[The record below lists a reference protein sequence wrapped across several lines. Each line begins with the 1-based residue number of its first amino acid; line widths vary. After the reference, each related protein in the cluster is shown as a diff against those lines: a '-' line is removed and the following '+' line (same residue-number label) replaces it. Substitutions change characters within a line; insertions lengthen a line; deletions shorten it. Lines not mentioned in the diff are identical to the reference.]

1 MNRLAQSVSGI
12 DTGTTKCEQCGAT
25 TRLDDGMCLSC
36 FLKEGLQPEQ
46 QASAAA
52 FESLLA
58 EADVPDKQW
67 RLGNYEILEEI
78 GRGGMGVIYRARQR
92 HSRRIVALKR
102 VLTYQADSHETLAR
116 FRREAETAATLDHP
130 NILPIYEVSES
141 EDGLPY
147 FSMKLAIGGSLR
159 TATPALCHNPRQ
171 CVQLMAKVACA
182 IEYAHSRK
190 ILHRDLQPGN
200 VLLDAHG
207 EPLVSD
213 FGLAKWLDEQTDL
226 TRTLTTFGTP
236 GYIAPE
242 QAEGLSFSPAADIY
256 SLGAIL
262 FNLLAGRPPFVGA
275 NALSVIR
282 QATVTPAPKLREIAP
297 SLGRDLETII
307 ARCLER
313 DPKARY
319 RSAAALAQDL
329 ERWLEGRHILAR
341 RVLPPA
347 RIWRW
352 SRRNPI
358 LAGAA
363 AACLILTSAVVW
375 LAREQFAKAPELPLP
390 EKSIA
395 VLPFENFSDNKENS
409 YFAVGIQDD
418 VLTSLAQIR
427 ELKVISRTSVM
438 AYQKPSRRNM
448 REISR
453 ALGVANVLEGSVRRT
468 GNRVLLNVQ
477 LIDARNDRHIWAQ
490 RYDRAVA
497 DSIGL
502 QGELAT
508 QVAKVLQ
515 AKLDSEEK
523 ASLGMKPTNNPEAYV
538 LYLRAL
544 ELEQNAETLKPPLL
558 PTTEDWKAVAQ
569 LYAQAIALDPAF
581 ALARARASISYS
593 QQFFETQDSAL
604 KAKARTLAE
613 EALRLSPALGEAHLA
628 LGLFFYLTERNY
640 TAALE
645 QFTIA
650 LTALPNNVEVL
661 NYIARIYRQ
670 QGRWRAA
677 IGGFE
682 QARSLNP
689 RVEPWELV
697 FTYWMVR
704 DWRAAAAAI
713 KRNVALTPDEPR
725 HRVGLAQI
733 EVVANCD
740 LAAARAKLREIP
752 AGVDPDGV
760 VTLPNWNLSMLER
773 DFATAEKWLAD
784 FPSDKFPGASPKSF
798 YQAQTALARG
808 DVELARTLFEKVRP
822 ALESNVRDHPAAA
835 RHHGA
840 LGILYG
846 YMGRKED
853 AIRESRRAV
862 ELCPESTDAVEGV
875 QRAYELALVYALTGE
890 TDQALPLIE
899 RLLRTPG
906 ATTRTRF
913 YDGGITQAELRL
925 RWQWDKLRGDPR
937 FKKILDG
944 PEPKTVY

>member
-1 MNRLAQSVSGI
+1 MSIRH
-12 DTGTTKCEQCGAT
+12 
-25 TRLDDGMCLSC
+25 
-36 FLKEGLQPEQ
+36 
-46 QASAAA
+46 AA
-52 FESLLA
+52 EL
-58 EADVPDKQW
+58 
-67 RLGNYEILEEI
+67 I
-78 GRGGMGVIYRARQR
+78 
-92 HSRRIVALKR
+92 
-102 VLTYQADSHETLAR
+102 
-116 FRREAETAATLDHP
+116 
-130 NILPIYEVSES
+130 
-141 EDGLPY
+141 
-147 FSMKLAIGGSLR
+147 
-159 TATPALCHNPRQ
+159 
-171 CVQLMAKVACA
+171 AKVARTVH
-182 IEYAHSRK
+182 YAHEHG
-190 ILHRDLQPGN
+190 ILHRDIKPGN
-200 VLLDAHG
+200 ILLDDKG
-207 EPLVSD
+207 EPHLTD
-213 FGLAKWLDEQTDL
+213 FGLARLVETESTI
-226 TRTLTTFGTP
+226 TRTLELLGTP
-236 GYIAPE
+236 SYIAPE
-242 QAEGLSFSPAADIY
+242 QAAGNNTQLTSATDVY
-256 SLGAIL
+256 GLGAVL
-262 FNLLAGRPPFVGA
+262 YRLLTGHPPFVGGTTFETFR
-275 NALSVIR
+275 LGLDTEPR
-282 QATVTPAPKLREIAP
+282 QPRLLNPKID
-297 SLGRDLETII
+297 RDLSTI
-307 ARCLER
+307 CLKCLDK
-313 DPKARY
+313 DPQRRY
-319 RSAAALAQDL
+319 ASALALAEDL
-329 ERWLEGRHILAR
+329 ERWLKHEPIQAR
-341 RVLPPA
+341 RIRAFTRGRKWV
-347 RIWRW
+347 
-352 SRRNPI
+352 RRNPTNAL
-358 LAGAA
+358 LAGSLLALAA
-363 AACLILTSAVVW
+363 AAGWIVSKSELIRQPVTTSS
-375 LAREQFAKAPELPLP
+375 P

-395 VLPFENFSDNKENS
+395 VLPFENFSDNEENS
-409 YFAVGIQDD
+409 YFAAGIQDD
-418 VLTSLAQIR
+418 VLTTLAQIR
-427 ELKVISRTSVM
+427 DLQVISRTSVV
-438 AYQKPSRRNM
+438 AYQKPGGRNM
-448 REISR
+448 RQISQT
-453 ALGVANVLEGSVRRT
+453 LGVANVLEGSVRRA
-468 GNRVLLNVQ
+468 GNRVLVNVQ
-477 LIDARNDRHIWAQ
+477 LIDARNDRHIWAE

-502 QGELAT
+502 QGELAAEI
-508 QVAKVLQ
+508 AKVLQ

-523 ASLGMKPTNNPEAYV
+523 ASLGTKPTNNPDAYV

-593 QQFFETQDSAL
+593 QQFFQTQDPAL

-661 NYIARIYRQ
+661 DYIARIYRQ

-677 IGGFE
+677 IGSFE

-689 RVEPWELV
+689 RVEPWEMV
-697 FTYWMVR
+697 MTYWMVR
-704 DWRAAAAAI
+704 DWRAAAAAM
-713 KRNVALTPDEPR
+713 KQNLARMLGFPR
-725 HRVGLAQI
+725 PIVGLAQI

-752 AGVDPDGV
+752 AGVDPDGI

-890 TDQALPLIE
+890 IDQALPLIE

-906 ATTRTRF
+906 ASTRTRF
-913 YDGGITQAELRL
+913 YD
-925 RWQWDKLRGDPR
+925 
-937 FKKILDG
+937 
-944 PEPKTVY
+944 